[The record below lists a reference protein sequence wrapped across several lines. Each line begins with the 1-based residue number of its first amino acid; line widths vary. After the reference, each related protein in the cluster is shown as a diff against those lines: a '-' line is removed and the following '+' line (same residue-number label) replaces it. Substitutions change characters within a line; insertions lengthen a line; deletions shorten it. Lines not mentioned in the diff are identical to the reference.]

1 MLEIMSKLA
10 PMGVANFM
18 KKHIP
23 SYCFPVVTEGVNF
36 VNVKMSLLAK
46 HYLIKIKLKSHG
58 WSEKKISIILLVNFK
73 WDDSINREYITSA
86 ELR

>member
-58 WSEKKISIILLVNFK
+58 
-73 WDDSINREYITSA
+73 
-86 ELR
+86 